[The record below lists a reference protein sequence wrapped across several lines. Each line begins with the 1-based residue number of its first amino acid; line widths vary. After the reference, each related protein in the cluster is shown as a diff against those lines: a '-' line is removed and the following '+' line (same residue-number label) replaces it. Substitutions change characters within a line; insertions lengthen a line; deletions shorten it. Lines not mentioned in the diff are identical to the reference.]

1 MVKQTP
7 DAGCPGLAHVGL
19 RSTTDESRCRGPT
32 TSRRM
37 NPAILYAC
45 AIADDARQVL
55 ASLRPCCCRVE
66 CCCLAPTHLVVQ
78 PAHVSTWSLIAADLR
93 RTRDIATALMRRLVQ
108 LNAILRVGFYVGAL
122 ATPHVPQDDGEPMG
136 VTEASTSDIRCAA
149 MLELTGNQDLG
160 HRAPA
165 SACRRLSVRR
175 SEYGMHGTCVRRHAP
190 HADG

>member
-7 DAGCPGLAHVGL
+7 DVGCPGLAHVGL

-37 NPAILYAC
+37 NPAILCVC
-45 AIADDARQVL
+45 AIADDARQVQ

-93 RTRDIATALMRRLVQ
+93 RTRDIATAFMRRLVQ
-108 LNAILRVGFYVGAL
+108 LNAILRVGFYVTL
-122 ATPHVPQDDGEPMG
+122 ATPHAPQDDGEPRRFWISPDPQHAAVRPACWSSRFLPRLKRVRHSSMG
-136 VTEASTSDIRCAA
+136 
-149 MLELTGNQDLG
+149 LF
-160 HRAPA
+160 
-165 SACRRLSVRR
+165 RRDMTR
-175 SEYGMHGTCVRRHAP
+175 
-190 HADG
+190 